1 MHYYSNLRSRDS
13 QNRKEASNLIQT
25 EHRTYSGFERK
36 SENREDIS
44 KNKSPRRYVANHS
57 QRPKFEMRDRSITDP
72 KPGHYK
78 NVTMPDNC
86 VTSPTSSGIGS
97 MKSSTVSVTMGSP
110 PIRNH
115 LTNTGSDNGKRHHK
129 LHDKNQKADASP
141 TRLWS
146 REDKQMIVHKAPSVV
161 HRTANYT
168 NDDEI
173 FQLTDAEDA
182 DTSGIFSMSE
192 ATPQKKHNSSVSQSK
207 KKGYTYNENFEKIKI
222 ADSCRDKMSAPEQ
235 IIVTEITKDTLS
247 PISDN
252 CSGKSS
258 PLYRQPSSD
267 RATPSEKCNLQI
279 PNTGMGIKRE
289 RLDSEGQRRRKGNVT
304 ILRI

>member
-1 MHYYSNLRSRDS
+1 MHYYSNLRSRES
-13 QNRKEASNLIQT
+13 RNRKEASNHIQT

-57 QRPKFEMRDRSITDP
+57 QRPKFEMGDKPITDT
-72 KPGHYK
+72 KSGHHK
-78 NVTMPDNC
+78 NVSMQDNC

-115 LTNTGSDNGKRHHK
+115 LSNSGADYGRRHHR
-129 LHDKNQKADASP
+129 LHGKNKRPDASP
-141 TRLWS
+141 NRLWS
-146 REDKQMIVHKAPSVV
+146 REEKQMIVHEASFVV
-161 HRTANYT
+161 HRNTNYT

-192 ATPQKKHNSSVSQSK
+192 ATPQKKNNSIVSQSK
-207 KKGYTYNENFEKIKI
+207 KKGYTFNENFEKIKI
-222 ADSCRDKMSAPEQ
+222 ADSCKDKMSAPEQ
-235 IIVTEITKDTLS
+235 IIVKEIPKDTLS

-267 RATPSEKCNLQI
+267 RATPSDKGNLQI

-289 RLDSEGQRRRKGNVT
+289 RLDSENQSRRKGNV
-304 ILRI
+304 IMA

>member
-13 QNRKEASNLIQT
+13 RNRKEASNLIQT
-25 EHRTYSGFERK
+25 EPRTYSGFEIK
-36 SENREDIS
+36 YENREDIS

-57 QRPKFEMRDRSITDP
+57 QRPKFEKGDKPITDT
-72 KPGHYK
+72 KSGHHK
-78 NVTMPDNC
+78 NVSMPDNC

-115 LTNTGSDNGKRHHK
+115 LTNTGLDNGKRHHK
-129 LHDKNQKADASP
+129 MHGKNQKPDASP
-141 TRLWS
+141 TRLWN
-146 REDKQMIVHKAPSVV
+146 RGEKQMIVHESSSVV
-161 HRTANYT
+161 HRPANYT

-192 ATPQKKHNSSVSQSK
+192 ATPQKKNHSSVPQSK
-207 KKGYTYNENFEKIKI
+207 KKGYTFNENFEKIKI
-222 ADSCRDKMSAPEQ
+222 ADSCRDKINAPDQ
-235 IIVTEITKDTLS
+235 IIIKEIPKDTLS

-252 CSGKSS
+252 CSGKTS

-267 RATPSEKCNLQI
+267 RATPSDKSNLQI
-279 PNTGMGIKRE
+279 PCTGMGIKRE
-289 RLDSEGQRRRKGNVT
+289 RLDSESQSRRKGNVMMD
-304 ILRI
+304 

>member
-1 MHYYSNLRSRDS
+1 
-13 QNRKEASNLIQT
+13 
-25 EHRTYSGFERK
+25 
-36 SENREDIS
+36 
-44 KNKSPRRYVANHS
+44 
-57 QRPKFEMRDRSITDP
+57 
-72 KPGHYK
+72 
-78 NVTMPDNC
+78 MPDNC

-115 LTNTGSDNGKRHHK
+115 LKNSGSDSGKRNHN
-129 LHDKNQKADASP
+129 LRGKNPKPDASP
-141 TRLWS
+141 THLWS
-146 REDKQMIVHKAPSVV
+146 REEKQMIVHESPSVV
-161 HRTANYT
+161 HRTGNYT

-192 ATPQKKHNSSVSQSK
+192 ATPQKKNHSSVSQTK
-207 KKGYTYNENFEKIKI
+207 KKGYTFNENFEKIKI
-222 ADSCRDKMSAPEQ
+222 SDSCRDKINSPDQ
-235 IIVTEITKDTLS
+235 IIVKEIPKDTLS

-252 CSGKSS
+252 CSGKTS

-267 RATPSEKCNLQI
+267 RATPSDKGNLQI

-289 RLDSEGQRRRKGNVT
+289 RLDSESQSRRKGNVMMA
-304 ILRI
+304 

>member
-1 MHYYSNLRSRDS
+1 
-13 QNRKEASNLIQT
+13 
-25 EHRTYSGFERK
+25 
-36 SENREDIS
+36 
-44 KNKSPRRYVANHS
+44 
-57 QRPKFEMRDRSITDP
+57 MRD
-72 KPGHYK
+72 KPIAASKSGHHK
-78 NVTMPDNC
+78 NVSMPDNC

-115 LTNTGSDNGKRHHK
+115 LTNGGLDNGQRHHK
-129 LHDKNQKADASP
+129 LHTKNQKPDASLI
-141 TRLWS
+141 RLWN
-146 REDKQMIVHKAPSVV
+146 REDKQIIVHEAPSVV
-161 HRTANYT
+161 HRTAHYT

-192 ATPQKKHNSSVSQSK
+192 ATPQKKNNSSVSQSN
-207 KKGYTYNENFEKIKI
+207 KKGYTFNENFEKIKI
-222 ADSCRDKMSAPEQ
+222 ADSCRDKISAPDQ
-235 IIVTEITKDTLS
+235 IIVKEVTKDTLS

-252 CSGKSS
+252 CSGKTS

-267 RATPSEKCNLQI
+267 RATPSDKSNLQI

-289 RLDSEGQRRRKGNVT
+289 RLDSESQSRRKGKSLSISKTN
-304 ILRI
+304 ID